1 MKAYKEITDVIFDLD
16 AVAALLNALSVQY
29 MKEEQTHIISDAD
42 MMKALSKLMY
52 DVQGVA
58 DFLSN
63 NEIAINEALGNTK
76 KKTAGSVRRIPAD
89 KQ

>member
-29 MKEEQTHIISDAD
+29 MEEEQTHISDAD

-52 DVQGVA
+52 DVQGVV

-76 KKTAGSVRRIPAD
+76 KKTAGKRAKIPTA
-89 KQ
+89 

>member
-1 MKAYKEITDVIFDLD
+1 MKVYKEVTDVIFDLD
-16 AVAALLNALSVQY
+16 GVAALLNALSVQY
-29 MKEEQTHIISDAD
+29 MEEEQTHISDAD

>member
-1 MKAYKEITDVIFDLD
+1 MKAYKEITDVIFVLD

-29 MKEEQTHIISDAD
+29 MEEEQTHISDAD

-63 NEIAINEALGNTK
+63 NEIAINEALGNEK

>member
-1 MKAYKEITDVIFDLD
+1 MKVYKEVTDVIFDLD
-16 AVAALLNALSVQY
+16 GVAALLNALSVQY
-29 MKEEQTHIISDAD
+29 MEEQTHISDAD

>member
-29 MKEEQTHIISDAD
+29 MEEEHTHISDAD

>member
-1 MKAYKEITDVIFDLD
+1 
-16 AVAALLNALSVQY
+16 
-29 MKEEQTHIISDAD
+29 
-42 MMKALSKLMY
+42 MKALSKLMY

-76 KKTAGSVRRIPAD
+76 KKTAGSVRRIPAAN
-89 KQ
+89 Q

>member
-1 MKAYKEITDVIFDLD
+1 MKEYKEITDVIFDLD

-29 MKEEQTHIISDAD
+29 MEEEQTHISDDD

-76 KKTAGSVRRIPAD
+76 KKTAGSVRRIPAN

>member
-1 MKAYKEITDVIFDLD
+1 MKVYKEVTDVIFDLD

-29 MKEEQTHIISDAD
+29 MEEEHTHISDAD